1 MAEKGLPIYGQLGRF
16 PGLSWITP
24 HFPPSSR
31 AQGGQVRIVY
41 SNLFSNEVIHQVRTN
56 LPLSSFEEFRQLV
69 GHNCSYLLPMQ
80 GGGEFLS

>member
-31 AQGGQVRIVY
+31 AQGGQVVAG
-41 SNLFSNEVIHQVRTN
+41 
-56 LPLSSFEEFRQLV
+56 
-69 GHNCSYLLPMQ
+69 GHL
-80 GGGEFLS
+80 EIF